1 MLETEYRNLTD
12 LFLDQASEDI
22 RNKQFKDAANLIVM
36 AITEF
41 DEQADIAKYLAYIF
55 KQITSEDVEG
65 LVTELSKEMMW
76 LCPKPY
82 VSQDTRAKMLA
93 FKRQAAPLLESYGFE
108 VWPEGECPQIV
119 DGLPAQVHAYL
130 FALKKKKEEERS
142 DQHPY

>member
-12 LFLDQASEDI
+12 LFLDQASDDI
-22 RNKQFKDAANLIVM
+22 RNKQFKEAANLIVM

-55 KQITSEDVEG
+55 KQISSEDVEG
-65 LVTELSKEMMW
+65 LVIELSKEMMW

-82 VSQDTRAKMLA
+82 VSPDKRTKMLA

-108 VWPEGECPQIV
+108 VWPEGGCPQIEEG
-119 DGLPAQVHAYL
+119 DLAQVPAYL
-130 FALKKKKEEERS
+130 FSMKKKRGS
-142 DQHPY
+142 NHPY